1 MTAQTLSPPLAP
13 DAASLW
19 PAFGL
24 GLAVAVGNGLARFA
38 YALILPAMQE
48 DLAWTY
54 TQAGWL
60 NTANALGYVLGA
72 VTGYL
77 LLRRFRPAQL
87 FAGGLWLTFGSLL
100 ATGFSESQ
108 TWLTALRLA
117 AGIGAAWA
125 FSCGGAL
132 IAARYAR
139 TPHLMG
145 TATGL
150 FFAGAG
156 IGIAIAGLLVNP
168 LLATT
173 GAAGWPWAWMAL
185 GVAAA
190 ALSVWPLLEARRGRG
205 GATDAASAERLVS
218 RGLLLPLASYTLFAA
233 GYIVYMTFILAWL
246 RVAGFSWGAATAVWL
261 VLAVAVGVSPFVWRR
276 ALEAWPPRTTLAAA
290 CAACLVGT
298 AIPLV
303 DAGIAALVA
312 SALVFGLGVFI
323 APSSIALIVRRAMP
337 PAQIA
342 KGMTFFTVL
351 FAIGQ
356 AIGPVA
362 AGYLGDRGD
371 LDHALAFGAALLAI
385 AAALPLLGAKKAA

>member
-1 MTAQTLSPPLAP
+1 MTARTLSPPLAP
-13 DAASLW
+13 HAASLW

-60 NTANALGYVLGA
+60 NTANALGYVAGA
-72 VTGYL
+72 VSGYV
-77 LLRRFRPAQL
+77 LLRRVRPAQL
-87 FAGGLWLTFGSLL
+87 FAGGLWLTFLSLL
-100 ATGFSESQ
+100 VTGLSESQ
-108 TWLTALRLA
+108 AWLTILRLVS
-117 AGIGAAWA
+117 GIGAAWA

-132 IAARYAR
+132 IAARYR
-139 TPHLMG
+139 DTPHLMG

-156 IGIAIAGLLVNP
+156 VGIAVAGLAVNP
-168 LLATT
+168 LLAAT
-173 GAAGWPWAWMAL
+173 GVSGWPQAWLAL
-185 GVAAA
+185 GVAAV
-190 ALSVWPLLEARRGRG
+190 ALSAWPLVEARRGRG
-205 GATDAASAERLVS
+205 GATDTAAPEPLVLS
-218 RGLLLPLASYTLFAA
+218 GLLAPLCSYCLFAA

-246 RVAGFSWGAATAVWL
+246 REAGWSWGAATAVWL
-261 VLAVAVGVSPFVWRR
+261 ALAAAVGVSPFVWRR
-276 ALEAWPPRTTLAAA
+276 ALEGWAPRLTLAAA

-298 AIPLV
+298 AIPLL
-303 DAGIAALVA
+303 DSGGLALLA
-312 SALVFGLGVFI
+312 SAIVFGLGVFI
-323 APSSIALIVRRAMP
+323 APSAVALIVRRAMP
-337 PAQIA
+337 AGQIA

-362 AGYLGDRGD
+362 AGFIGDRGD
-371 LDHALAFGAALLAI
+371 LNHALAFGAVLLAL
-385 AAALPLLGAKKAA
+385 ATALPFAGARRGG